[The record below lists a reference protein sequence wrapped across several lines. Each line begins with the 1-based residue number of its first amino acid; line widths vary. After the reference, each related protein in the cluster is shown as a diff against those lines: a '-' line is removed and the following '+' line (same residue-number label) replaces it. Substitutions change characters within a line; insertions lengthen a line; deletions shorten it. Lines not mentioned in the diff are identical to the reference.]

1 MLCGK
6 QEPYVL
12 KLIKTTLR
20 RYLRP
25 PSWSHFEDQGRIEV
39 RSLGLQKQSL
49 SSSPLFFI
57 SLNWDLQVGSFYDDG
72 SKSPQEVYYLILC
85 IYLSIYNK
93 QMGTQIWCVIQKRF
107 TQPLH
112 IFCFT
117 PPPNPHSFIFKAYK
131 TFLEK
136 GSRDWMTPLWATF

>member
-39 RSLGLQKQSL
+39 RSLGLQKQSSSL
-49 SSSPLFFI
+49 SSPF
-57 SLNWDLQVGSFYDDG
+57 SFYLSSG
-72 SKSPQEVYYLILC
+72 IYRQVVSMMMVVTPQQVLVLDFVYLF
-85 IYLSIYNK
+85 IYKK
-93 QMGTQIWCVIQKRF
+93 QMGRYIWCVIQKRF

-112 IFCFT
+112 IFYFT
-117 PPPNPHSFIFKAYK
+117 PHPHSFIFKAHK
-131 TFLEK
+131 IFFRK
-136 GSRDWMTPLWATF
+136 RFS